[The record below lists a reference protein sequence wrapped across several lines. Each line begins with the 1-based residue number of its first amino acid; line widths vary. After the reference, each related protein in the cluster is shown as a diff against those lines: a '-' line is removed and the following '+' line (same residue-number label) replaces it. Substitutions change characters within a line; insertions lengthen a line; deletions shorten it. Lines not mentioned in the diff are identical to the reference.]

1 MILPNNPLYAMVQAL
16 ITKHQSLERE
26 RDTLLYGPSGS
37 PGPAGMCGAVTVQSL
52 YARAKSLRQ
61 RIADLQV
68 EIEDLKRPQPD
79 LEREIRDIAR
89 ELGVANETLIE

>member
-16 ITKHQSLERE
+16 ITKHQRLERE

-68 EIEDLKRPQPD
+68 EIEDLKRPQPE
-79 LEREIRDIAR
+79 LEREIRAIAR